1 MIINHSLQNAG
12 LIISDSIVH
21 IWKQLGM
28 EVLDLNKQYMKE
40 TVPSG
45 TLVIQQGEVG
55 KSFVILHSGM
65 VEVLFAENIEPD
77 STMQNII
84 ENSLRIGLVKGDAMI
99 GIMGLIGD
107 KKANEI
113 SMRTVSECIIS
124 SRPMKSEDLVTLIH
138 KDNSLN
144 FKLLRNLCTR
154 VDSAVYLYTNYK
166 YLWHKYASIAD
177 SLALGM
183 PGKAGSIYDIKKRTS
198 SPIDEYSAYLKAMI
212 KEDEQASIPEPWDYN
227 LFLGKI
233 QDSLKLYD
241 DHDKTRIEDFIDHQ
255 QFLFIKRL
263 VLKNDKILAAIFNK
277 DEPTNQ
283 YIFDFLGQ
291 TINLLIKANKKI
303 AQEIKELMDMIYTDS
318 GWAVQIISGSKNDNL
333 QKKNFIHFLS
343 KFSWRCRKDTMTL
356 LGKDLFT
363 EYKVFTALKGY
374 QTFIDPESENKK
386 ESSASIKTEDMKKK
400 LAKYTGLLQK
410 IMVFSSLG
418 DTFKEDFTTLMD
430 RLLKVENK
438 HDSDPKIVK
447 LREEISLKY
456 WQLYE
461 NCFLK
466 VIDSDL
472 KGFIPGI
479 MLHFGVVD
487 ERFLTEDDLLAIDDF
502 YAGNLFSDDGIPVM
516 TLPYFL
522 EKIYK
527 SELPPSMTEM
537 GDIFKTVLKTQEK
550 MTRKEREAAS
560 IFEDTPEDKVRF
572 EIRQISLELSKM
584 LFGNKKKS
592 LPFLCSESLT
602 GSLKRIFIEPELFS
616 ASVQKYKSRDF
627 SLFYREI
634 LFKHSLGSD
643 FIQKE
648 VVPNFIF
655 YPVFGTRAIMWQEM
669 DGNNKRSAGRI
680 FFPLYFAE
688 KLHETTLT
696 QLAYFRWELQK
707 SIAGYNWT
715 DPVEGGLVGIYYDYI
730 RYFKKNLD
738 ITPEAKKRL
747 EEFIKKTKSDKDRFA
762 REYSLWVEF
771 EYENKMRLNSY
782 VRDIFYRF
790 CPFPKEK
797 RDEMS
802 QKPDFKIMENRFQ
815 HRRQKELVRIK
826 SKLIKFEK
834 KKMKLPSELQ
844 NYIKYLEM

>member
-1 MIINHSLQNAG
+1 MIINYSLQNARCTISES
-12 LIISDSIVH
+12 IIQ
-21 IWKQLGM
+21 IWKQLDM
-28 EVLDLNKQYMKE
+28 EVLDLNKQYMKQ

-45 TLVIQQGEVG
+45 TLVIQQGEKS

-65 VEVLFAENIEPD
+65 VEVLFAENIESD
-77 STMQNII
+77 SSVQNIVD
-84 ENSLRIGLVKGDAMI
+84 NSLRIGLVKGDAMI
-99 GIMGLIGD
+99 GIMGLMED
-107 KKANEI
+107 KKVYEI

-124 SRPMKSEDLVTLIH
+124 SRPMRSEDMITLIH

-144 FKLLRNLCTR
+144 FKLLRNLCNR

-177 SLALGM
+177 SIALGV
-183 PGKAGSIYDIKKRTS
+183 PGNTVSGNEIRERITS
-198 SPIDEYSAYLKAMI
+198 PLNKYSAYLKF
-212 KEDEQASIPEPWDYN
+212 KVKDDGQAAVPETWDYE
-227 LFLGKI
+227 LFSGKI
-233 QDSLKLYD
+233 QDDLKLYD
-241 DHDKTRIEDFIDHQ
+241 DHDKIRIEDIIDNRQ
-255 QFLFIKRL
+255 YQFIKRL
-263 VLKNDKILAAIFNK
+263 IFKNDKILTAIFNGDK
-277 DEPTNQ
+277 PTNQ
-283 YIFDFLGQ
+283 YLFDFLDQ
-291 TINLLIKANKKI
+291 TIRLLIEANKKI
-303 AQEIKELMDMIYTDS
+303 SREIQELMDIIYSDK
-318 GWAVQIISGSKNDNL
+318 GWAVQLISGSKNDNTH
-333 QKKNFIHFLS
+333 KKNFLYFLS
-343 KFSWRCRKDTMTL
+343 KYSWRCRKDTMTL
-356 LGKDLFT
+356 LGKDLFS
-363 EYKVFTALKGY
+363 EYKVFSALKRF
-374 QTFIDPESENKK
+374 QSFTDPEAESK
-386 ESSASIKTEDMKKK
+386 EGSSTAVKTEEMKKR
-400 LAKYTGLLQK
+400 LAKYKGLLKK
-410 IMVFSSLG
+410 ILDFSSLENE
-418 DTFKEDFTTLMD
+418 FKEEFKILMD
-430 RLLKVENK
+430 KLLKIEKK
-438 HDSDPKIVK
+438 HDIDPALIK
-447 LREEISLKY
+447 LREEISVKY

-461 NCFLK
+461 DCFLK

-479 MLHFGVVD
+479 MLHFGVID
-487 ERFLTEDDLLAIDDF
+487 ERFLTEEDLLAIDNF

-522 EKIYK
+522 EKIFK
-527 SELPPSMTEM
+527 SEVTPSMTEM
-537 GDIFKTVLKTQEK
+537 GDLFKTVLKSQEK
-550 MTRKEREAAS
+550 MTKKERAGAY
-560 IFEDTPEDKVRF
+560 IFKDTPEDKVRF
-572 EIRQISLELSKM
+572 EIRQISVELSKM

-602 GSLKRIFIEPELFS
+602 SSLKRIFIEPEIFS
-616 ASVQKYKSRDF
+616 DSVQKYKSRDY
-627 SLFYREI
+627 SLFYREV
-634 LFKHSLGSD
+634 LLKHALGSD

-669 DGNNKRSAGRI
+669 DGNSKSSAGRI
-680 FFPLYFAE
+680 FFPLYFGE

-747 EEFIKKTKSDKDRFA
+747 EEFVKKTKSDKDRFA

-790 CPFPKEK
+790 CPFPQDK

-815 HRRQKELVRIK
+815 NRRQKELIKLK
-826 SKLIKFEK
+826 SKVIKFEK
-834 KKMKLPSELQ
+834 KKLKLPPKLQ
-844 NYIKYLEM
+844 DYIKFLEM